1 MEIWR
6 QDTMNP
12 ARTLYN
18 TIRTEGS
25 TKWLKEILTERGLT
39 SSGSRVV
46 HRMATNFEFKLPSM
60 HSVVHGHPTAKSEFC
75 QAEIRQDDIV
85 GSLTYSYKIAMQYIE
100 QRKFRDEVLE
110 QLVSLYQGLETPDY
124 VNMCQCL
131 IHLDKPH
138 EVASILDKLIKN
150 DSLKSEA
157 MVG

>member
-1 MEIWR
+1 MF
-6 QDTMNP
+6 
-12 ARTLYN
+12 
-18 TIRTEGS
+18 
-25 TKWLKEILTERGLT
+25 LKIELIT
-39 SSGSRVV
+39 S
-46 HRMATNFEFKLPSM
+46 F
-60 HSVVHGHPTAKSEFC
+60 
-75 QAEIRQDDIV
+75 QDDIV

-110 QLVSLYQGLETPDY
+110 ELVSLYQGLDTPDY

-157 MVG
+157 MVRCGSLFFFFLLNLIHMLKECFL

>member
-1 MEIWR
+1 MLNLI
-6 QDTMNP
+6 
-12 ARTLYN
+12 
-18 TIRTEGS
+18 
-25 TKWLKEILTERGLT
+25 
-39 SSGSRVV
+39 
-46 HRMATNFEFKLPSM
+46 
-60 HSVVHGHPTAKSEFC
+60 KSITTVKF
-75 QAEIRQDDIV
+75 IFQDDIV

-110 QLVSLYQGLETPDY
+110 ELVSLYQGLETPDY

-157 MVG
+157 MVCWFLFGVFVEFKPKKLPFLCFENPHFAFQ

>member
-1 MEIWR
+1 M
-6 QDTMNP
+6 P
-12 ARTLYN
+12 
-18 TIRTEGS
+18 
-25 TKWLKEILTERGLT
+25 
-39 SSGSRVV
+39 
-46 HRMATNFEFKLPSM
+46 
-60 HSVVHGHPTAKSEFC
+60 
-75 QAEIRQDDIV
+75 QDDIV